1 MKIAICDDNIEFIN
15 TLNEH
20 VGNYFFDKQIHTD
33 FYTFTSGEKLLNE
46 DEVFDIVFLDVEM
59 GSINGIQVAEALKKR
74 NNHTVV
80 FIVTAHNKYLDV
92 AMDLNVFRYLDKPIV
107 TDRLYRGLDKALE
120 FINSEVL
127 TVISVNKAIFKVA
140 LNEIIYIEVYRR
152 NTIIVTTKETITTKL
167 PLKYFKNRMT
177 DLSFVIPHNS
187 YIVNLNFVDRFER
200 TSLTMRDGKVISIA
214 QKKQPEIKRR
224 FFSFIGEV

>member
-1 MKIAICDDNIEFIN
+1 MKIAICDDNIDFIN
-15 TLNEH
+15 TLSKLIKD
-20 VGNYFFDKQIHTD
+20 YFFDKQLD
-33 FYTFTSGEKLLNE
+33 VDLCTFHSGEELLNE
-46 DEVFDIVFLDVEM
+46 EEIFDIVFLDVEM

-74 NNHTVV
+74 NSHTVI
-80 FIVTAHNKYLDV
+80 FIVTAHNQYLDV

-107 TDRLYRGLDKALE
+107 ENRLYKGLDKALE

-127 TVISVNKAIFKVA
+127 TIVSEDKGIFKVA
-140 LNEIIYIEVYRR
+140 LNEIMYIEVYRR
-152 NTIIVTTKETITTKL
+152 NTKIVTTKETITTKL
-167 PLKYFKNRMT
+167 PLKYFKDKMT

-200 TSLTMRDGKVISIA
+200 MSLTMRDGKVISIA